1 MKKGS
6 KITPADYMKQDSLD
20 YWKLI
25 KDEVYTVIKTF
36 WRNGEGHVT
45 TDKGTWP
52 DVFFKELK

>member
-1 MKKGS
+1 
-6 KITPADYMKQDSLD
+6 MKQDSLD

-52 DVFFKELK
+52 DVFLQRIKIKE